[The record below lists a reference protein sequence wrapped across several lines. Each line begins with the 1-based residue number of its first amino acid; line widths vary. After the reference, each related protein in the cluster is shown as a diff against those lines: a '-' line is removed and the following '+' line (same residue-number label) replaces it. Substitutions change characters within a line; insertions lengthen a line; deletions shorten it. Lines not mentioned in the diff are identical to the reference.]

1 VASINVKSLRKPVE
15 TYQGFTYSDLK
26 LDLQFDYTRNNELL
40 KNKEIKDSVNS
51 LDFDAIRNS
60 IFNLFTTIPGQKI
73 LNPAYGLS
81 LAQYLFE
88 GVSQNNGYLIAQ
100 EIVEGINKYEP
111 RVYVNN
117 VDVVVNVDQQQ
128 YDITLTITVPR
139 ITNQSFRLIGT
150 LSNSGFYFNN

>member
-1 VASINVKSLRKPVE
+1 MASINVKSLRKPVE

-51 LDFDAIRNS
+51 LDFDANRNS

>member
-1 VASINVKSLRKPVE
+1 MASINVKSLRKPVE

-117 VDVVVNVDQQQ
+117 VDVVVNADQQQ

-139 ITNQSFRLIGT
+139 ITNQSFRLVGT

>member
-1 VASINVKSLRKPVE
+1 MASINVKSLRKPVE

>member
-1 VASINVKSLRKPVE
+1 MASINVKSLRKPVE

-128 YDITLTITVPR
+128 YEITLTITIPR
-139 ITNQSFRLIGT
+139 ITNQSFRLVGT